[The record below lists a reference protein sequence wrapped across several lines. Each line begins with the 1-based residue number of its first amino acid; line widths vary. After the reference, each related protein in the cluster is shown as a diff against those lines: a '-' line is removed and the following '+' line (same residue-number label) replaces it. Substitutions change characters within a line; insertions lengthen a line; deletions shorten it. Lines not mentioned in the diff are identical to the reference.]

1 LTAWV
6 VDASVAVKWFV
17 PEVHSGD
24 ARRLLVEDHALLA
37 PELLMPEVGNI
48 LWKKH
53 RIGELEAVEARD
65 ILADLRRLPLRLMG
79 MSSPI
84 ESALALAVQY
94 GRTVYDSVYLALA
107 IHQGTSFVTADR
119 KLCNS
124 LAGTEIAGHVTWIE
138 DIP

>member
-1 LTAWV
+1 MTAWV

-24 ARRLLVEDHALLA
+24 ARRLMVEDHALMA

-53 RIGELEAVEARD
+53 RIGELEAVEAHD

-79 MSSPI
+79 MSSTI
-84 ESALALAVQY
+84 DSALALAVQY

-107 IHQGTSFVTADR
+107 IHQGASFVTADQ

-124 LAGTEIAGHVTWIE
+124 LADTEIADHVTWIK